1 MTAKNKSKK
10 VTKLKLHKPN
20 PKTKKVMLAE
30 VFTVDGVINYKVNY
44 KNDTEGMALYLY
56 LGKLQ
61 KDVLAAMFTPKTAAP
76 IEKG

>member
-1 MTAKNKSKK
+1 MAKKASKK

-20 PKTKKVMLAE
+20 PKTKKVLLAE
-30 VFTVDGVINYKVNY
+30 VFMVDGVVNYKINY

-61 KDVLAAMFTPKTAAP
+61 KDVLAAMFAPKAAAP
-76 IEKG
+76 VEKG